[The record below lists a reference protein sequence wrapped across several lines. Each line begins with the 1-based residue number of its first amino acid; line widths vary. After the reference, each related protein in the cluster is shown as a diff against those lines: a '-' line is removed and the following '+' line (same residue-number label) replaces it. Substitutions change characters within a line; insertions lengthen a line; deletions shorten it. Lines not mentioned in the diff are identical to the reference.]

1 MRGSSLGW
9 ALGCVE
15 EARPTLLAFDWPR
28 VGLLC
33 PLGDV
38 VREPCAILRLR
49 GRSCSTRRRN
59 PMLTRTQLTEL
70 VDAMDR
76 TLDAGGSTTAMQHT
90 ATRHREILADY
101 TRDFKRTQT
110 SLREAEQRANLL
122 GSVREEISA
131 FRQSTTSSATEQLL
145 SERGKIDSSNRM
157 TDDIL
162 GCVEPPHR
170 LDLTAQAS
178 VRDALRVSTAT
189 SGAAGRGLAHGRD
202 RDAAAGDQLAHR
214 DDQLA
219 PTTRLDGPR
228 QCRGRLHALPVVYRV
243 WEMRFYGVQYQAR
256 FDLLLAAVA
265 ASR

>member
-1 MRGSSLGW
+1 
-9 ALGCVE
+9 
-15 EARPTLLAFDWPR
+15 
-28 VGLLC
+28 
-33 PLGDV
+33 
-38 VREPCAILRLR
+38 
-49 GRSCSTRRRN
+49 
-59 PMLTRTQLTEL
+59 MLTRTQLTEL

-162 GCVEPPHR
+162 GCAESPHR
-170 LDLTAQAS
+170 LGLIIQAS

-243 WEMRFYGVQYQAR
+243 WEMNFLRCTISRALGSPLGRRRRIALSR
-256 FDLLLAAVA
+256 RLLGLL
-265 ASR
+265 SRLVCGRQSGCGESDAHLIVRQFMSMYSQMVPTTS

>member
-1 MRGSSLGW
+1 MQLAAGFVRIDTAAFASSFDSRS
-9 ALGCVE
+9 
-15 EARPTLLAFDWPR
+15 ARLWRLSPR
-28 VGLLC
+28 VVL
-33 PLGDV
+33 P
-38 VREPCAILRLR
+38 PSLRLL
-49 GRSCSTRRRN
+49 
-59 PMLTRTQLTEL
+59 LTRTQLTEL

-162 GCVEPPHR
+162 GSVGPH
-170 LDLTAQAS
+170 
-178 VRDALRVSTAT
+178 
-189 SGAAGRGLAHGRD
+189 
-202 RDAAAGDQLAHR
+202 
-214 DDQLA
+214 
-219 PTTRLDGPR
+219 
-228 QCRGRLHALPVVYRV
+228 
-243 WEMRFYGVQYQAR
+243 
-256 FDLLLAAVA
+256 
-265 ASR
+265 

>member
-1 MRGSSLGW
+1 
-9 ALGCVE
+9 
-15 EARPTLLAFDWPR
+15 
-28 VGLLC
+28 
-33 PLGDV
+33 
-38 VREPCAILRLR
+38 
-49 GRSCSTRRRN
+49 
-59 PMLTRTQLTEL
+59 MLTRTQLTEL

-162 GCVEPPHR
+162 GCAELVKPR
-170 LDLTAQAS
+170 LTAQAS
-178 VRDALRVSTAT
+178 VRDALRISAPT
-189 SGAAGRGLAHGRD
+189 SGAAGCGLADGRD

-228 QCRGRLHALPVVYRV
+228 QCRGRLHALPVVHRV
-243 WEMRFYGVQYQAR
+243 QVVRESTVYQYQAR